1 MKKIN
6 IKKIIKNIDFEK
18 LIEKPTT
25 KIVLALLVLLLIVI
39 PMWYKKSSESKKIIK
54 RNYETFAHTQPGI
67 IRETTF
73 QNLKFDNI
81 SLITDKGYTSFN
93 ADVTNVGNNENE
105 IDSVYVDL
113 KDKNGDTSISLKVT
127 IGKIKPGEKTQI
139 STTAKGKFKE
149 VTSKTIREY
158 KN

>member
-25 KIVLALLVLLLIVI
+25 KIVLALLVLLLVI
-39 PMWYKKSSESKKIIK
+39 IPLWYKKSNENKKIIK

-67 IRETTF
+67 IGEVTF

-93 ADVTNVGNNENE
+93 ADVTNIGDKESE
-105 IDSVYVDL
+105 TDSVYVDL
-113 KDKNGDTSISLKVT
+113 KDKNGGTSISLKVT
-127 IGKIKPGEKTQI
+127 IGKLKPGEKTQI
-139 STTAKGKFKE
+139 RSTAKGKFKE
-149 VTSKTIREY
+149 VTSKSIREY